1 MSIRNYFRNFAHNKK
16 HPISVFMKKHN
27 FYAGPSIL
35 SEYTIKNTA
44 NAIIDFANTG
54 LSILEVSHRSKEFQ
68 AVIDEASALVKEL
81 LEVPEGYSVLWL
93 GGGAS
98 MQFCMLPFNLLKT
111 KASSL
116 DTGTWAS
123 NAIKEARLF
132 GEVDVVASSKDANYT
147 FSPKDY
153 VIPADSDYFHFTSN
167 NTIYGTEMRFDPD
180 APCRLVADMSSD
192 IFSRPVDVA
201 KYDAIYAGAQKN
213 LAPAGVTLV
222 IVRDDALGH
231 VDRQIPTMLDY
242 RTHVKKGSMFN
253 TPPVLPIFSAL
264 QTLRYYKMMGGIKE
278 LERRELEKANL
289 LYDAIDSSRMFEG
302 TVTDTADRS
311 VMNVCFVMTPEYKEL
326 EKDFFEFAS
335 GRGIVGIKGH
345 RSVGGFRASLYNAMP
360 IDSVRVL
367 VEAMKD
373 FEATR

>member
-111 KASSL
+111 KASYL

-278 LERRELEKANL
+278 LERRDLEKANL